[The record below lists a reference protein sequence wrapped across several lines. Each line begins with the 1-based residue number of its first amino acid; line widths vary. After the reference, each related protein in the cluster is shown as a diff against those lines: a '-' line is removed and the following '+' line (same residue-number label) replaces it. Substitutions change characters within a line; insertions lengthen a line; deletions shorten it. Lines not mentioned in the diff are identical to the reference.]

1 MKKIVPRY
9 IATTLLKIKN
19 KIIKATREKDMR
31 GRHLVS
37 LSAERQEGEFSA
49 EMKDKNIDF

>member
-1 MKKIVPRY
+1 MPSQQSRTDKKANQQKHR
-9 IATTLLKIKN
+9 
-19 KIIKATREKDMR
+19 R

>member
-19 KIIKATREKDMR
+19 KIIKATREKNMYI
-31 GRHLVS
+31 
-37 LSAERQEGEFSA
+37 E
-49 EMKDKNIDF
+49 DKYNDACRYLKAMQVIQYKPEAVH